1 MWILIFHDAHSKP
14 NPLKFCGHCVFS
26 LNCTVAWSTSGETQ
40 TENIRSNITRK
51 SELESWHNFIM
62 WFIIS
67 ECADR
72 SENETQSLKR
82 TWTISSH
89 DLTDEKTRFRET
101 LVPRPKSAKTEK
113 QHVSHEFQASV
124 FSTETPVW
132 HYSHQPPYTCL
143 LNNSQ
148 RQITTKPCFLTQRIP
163 NCW

>member
-72 SENETQSLKR
+72 SVSRVTTDWGKVLRYTNKRGKQQEKERRRLARKSQRHNKHRVKFFCRCPPSSLQPLTQTQSSFLHLISLKR
-82 TWTISSH
+82 KLRLRKINM
-89 DLTDEKTRFRET
+89 TR
-101 LVPRPKSAKTEK
+101 A
-113 QHVSHEFQASV
+113 
-124 FSTETPVW
+124 
-132 HYSHQPPYTCL
+132 
-143 LNNSQ
+143 
-148 RQITTKPCFLTQRIP
+148 
-163 NCW
+163 